1 LKNDKKVDYK
11 NFPKSIMTEKKLENI
26 FTIPIIELAR
36 QITLIEFE
44 NFKNIKVTEL
54 LDMEWTRKRGM

>member
-1 LKNDKKVDYK
+1 
-11 NFPKSIMTEKKLENI
+11 MTEKKLENI